1 MNSHVILSASD
12 ETGMSGTSR
21 TANINK
27 KNQVRL
33 HTGTRFHQYN
43 EIRRAS
49 EQTSPQKARA
59 AGHTPKIGGPET
71 GLERRIEQW
80 QQLGS
85 PFSVNGLGVKVW

>member
-1 MNSHVILSASD
+1 
-12 ETGMSGTSR
+12 MSGTSR
-21 TANINK
+21 TANII

-49 EQTSPQKARA
+49 EQTSPQMARA

-85 PFSVNGLGVKVW
+85 PFSVKRLVFEVR